1 MAGVIFLS
9 LGNLKRAA
17 SALLSTFFWDGLL
30 QIFYCEVRTKDV
42 QIQGFFSRWKFA
54 QLRLF
59 HLCIL
64 ELTVWVGHQVIFE
77 CWVTWTHH
85 PKELPGNPQKMC
97 FLYNQSAGTVKNA
110 SENLP
115 CNFFERILPPIVF
128 YRQKWETWSKF
139 LQCRHIVS
147 LFFAGFFR
155 NPGSVNPRFASVKLP
170 SHGGIESSQKSNPL
184 GSSTSL
190 QVAPVAGV
198 SSSTNFSHSIR
209 WSRWPKGRSPQSPPP
224 AGWTQIHRNFW
235 FQKHDPKVEMVRR
248 ICLKHVSEFRPNKN

>member
-1 MAGVIFLS
+1 MKICTIATCSPLYPWVD
-9 LGNLKRAA
+9 R
-17 SALLSTFFWDGLL
+17 
-30 QIFYCEVRTKDV
+30 
-42 QIQGFFSRWKFA
+42 
-54 QLRLF
+54 
-59 HLCIL
+59 
-64 ELTVWVGHQVIFE
+64 WVGHQVIFE

-128 YRQKWETWSKF
+128 YRQKWETCPNF

-170 SHGGIESSQKSNPL
+170 SHGGIESSQKSHPM

-190 QVAPVAGV
+190 QVAPVAGFFQHQLFPLHPLV
-198 SSSTNFSHSIR
+198 TVTEGAIPPISPPCRVDPDSQEFLVPKT
-209 WSRWPKGRSPQSPPP
+209 WPKGGNGAENLFETCVRISSQ
-224 AGWTQIHRNFW
+224 
-235 FQKHDPKVEMVRR
+235 QKLGGGFKYFLFSSLFGEM
-248 ICLKHVSEFRPNKN
+248 IQFD